1 MRRLVALLI
10 GGMWLA
16 ASASQAA
23 TAPHPRLVK
32 VNLDSRVTLEK
43 VQRSGLDVIAVRP
56 GSHVMILEWP
66 GDASRLDAIGAHA
79 TVIDENP
86 GRTAA
91 LISRAELRSRPP
103 MRGSKVLTATGPDG
117 VFRTAVLPPFGAGS
131 MGGFWTLAEVKM
143 KLDQLVAD
151 DAHDIV
157 SDKVDTLGWSYSPS
171 AAYPPLPIWG
181 LKLGRAVVGPDT
193 RPAMSVHGL
202 THAREPAG
210 METALHFADDLIS
223 RYGTDPTATYL
234 LDHRQIYIVPVTN
247 PGGYKLN
254 EDFWTTNDSVLFGYQ
269 RKNVRDTNGNGVLE
283 ISVDGVDLNRNYSYQ
298 WGLDDIGSSGDPT
311 VGNYRGTAPF
321 SEPETQAIRGLLVGL
336 RPQTVLDFHSHS
348 DMFMFPWSYTTQG
361 APDSAAFKEWTD
373 DMTLGN
379 GYQSGQGTRILYET
393 NGEFTDWCY
402 GETGL
407 KPRIMAWTAELGGP
421 TDLFWP
427 PPSRIL
433 SIADEGLRF
442 CYYMASIAG
451 PYVRVETARVVEG
464 NLNAGSLAHL
474 EIGARNKGQSE
485 QAGPGLVATLSSLSA
500 GANVAIGTASLP
512 TLGPL
517 QSAGPSDLATFVVS
531 ADDTVTPGR
540 LLRFR
545 VDFTAPDGFF
555 SRDTVEV
562 LCGTPTLLFA
572 DGASSGVG
580 NWTGRWT
587 VASDPS
593 HPSAYFVDS
602 PGIYK
607 SKTDSP
613 FTLAT
618 PLDLSHGLHAYLL
631 FEGRWEFETDYD
643 CGLAEA
649 SLDGVHWTPLPASGT
664 SLGVGGGVQP
674 VGQPVFDG
682 TRLRWRADRLDLSPF
697 VGPAGTA
704 VRLRWRVI
712 SDQGGQFDGFSLDSM
727 RVVAFDPATQP
738 TPVAVGAPA
747 PAPGL
752 WLASPLPNP
761 ARAGIR
767 VDFGLPR
774 QTEMHLDVFD
784 LGGRRVRRLASS
796 TLPPG
801 RYEHGWDLRDDSGR
815 LVPAGVY
822 LLALSA
828 ASERRTRRLVVMP

>member
-1 MRRLVALLI
+1 M
-10 GGMWLA
+10 MLA
-16 ASASQAA
+16 ASGSHGA
-23 TAPHPRLVK
+23 TPIHPRLVK
-32 VNLDSRVTLEK
+32 VDLDSQVTLETL
-43 VQRSGLDVIAVRP
+43 QRSGLDVIAVRP

-66 GDASRLDAIGAHA
+66 GDDSRLDALGAHR

-91 LISRAELRSRPP
+91 LRSRAELRSHPP
-103 MRGSKVLTATGPDG
+103 ARGSKVLSATRPDG
-117 VFRTAVLPPFGAGS
+117 VFRTEVLPPFGAGS

-151 DAHDIV
+151 DVHDIV
-157 SDKVDTLGWSYSPS
+157 ADKVDTLGWSYGPS
-171 AAYPPLPIWG
+171 VAYPPLPIWG
-181 LKLGRAVVGPDT
+181 LKLGKAVLGPDT
-193 RPAMSVHGL
+193 RPAVSVHGL

-210 METALHFADDLIS
+210 MATTLHFADDLIS
-223 RYGTDPTATYL
+223 GYGIDPTATYL

-254 EDFWTTNDSVLFGYQ
+254 EDFWVANDSVLFGYQ
-269 RKNVRDTNGNGVLE
+269 RKNLRDTNGNGVLE

-298 WGLDDIGSSGDPT
+298 WGLDDVGSSGDPT
-311 VGNYRGTAPF
+311 VGNYRGTGPF
-321 SEPETQAIRGLLVGL
+321 SEPETQAIRDLLVAL
-336 RPQTVLDFHSHS
+336 RPQVTLDFHAYS
-348 DMFMFPWSYTTQG
+348 DMLMFPWSYTAT
-361 APDSAAFKEWTD
+361 AAADSAAFKEWTD

-379 GYQSGQGTRILYET
+379 GYQSGQGTRILYPT

-427 PPSRIL
+427 PPSRIQP
-433 SIADEGLRF
+433 IADEGLRF
-442 CYYMASIAG
+442 CYYAAAIAG
-451 PYVRVETARVVEG
+451 PYVRVERARVVEG
-464 NLNAGSLAHL
+464 SLNAGSVAQL
-474 EIGARNKGQSE
+474 EVRARNKGQTG

-500 GANVAIGTASLP
+500 GANVATTTAPLP

-580 NWTGRWT
+580 NWTGKWT
-587 VASDPS
+587 IASDPS

-602 PGIYK
+602 PGAYK
-607 SKTDSP
+607 GKANSP
-613 FTLAT
+613 FTLDT
-618 PLDLSHGLHAYLL
+618 PLDLSHGVHADVL
-631 FEGRWEFETDYD
+631 FEARWEFETDYD
-643 CGLAEA
+643 CGLIEA
-649 SLDGVHWTPLPASGT
+649 SLDGVSWTPISASGT
-664 SLGVGGGVQP
+664 SLGVSGGVQP

-682 TRLRWRADRLDLSPF
+682 TRHLWRQDRADLSGF
-697 VGPAGTA
+697 AGPAGGA
-704 VRLRWRVI
+704 VRLRLRVL
-712 SDQGGQFDGFSLDSM
+712 SDTHGQFDGFSVDSI
-727 RVVAFDPATQP
+727 RVVVFDPALQP
-738 TPVAVGAPA
+738 TPVAVGVSAPER
-747 PAPGL
+747 GV
-752 WLASPLPNP
+752 WLSTPVPNP
-761 ARAGIR
+761 ARGLAR

-774 QTEMHLDVFD
+774 ETTLRLDVFD
-784 LGGRRVRRLASS
+784 LNGRRVRRLASS
-796 TLPPG
+796 ALPPG
-801 RYEHGWDLRDDSGR
+801 RYEHGWDLKDDSGR

-822 LLALSA
+822 LLALSGA
-828 ASERRTRRLVVMP
+828 GERRTCRLVVMR

>member
-1 MRRLVALLI
+1 MV
-10 GGMWLA
+10 LA
-16 ASASQAA
+16 ASPSHAA
-23 TAPHPRLVK
+23 PAGQPRLVR
-32 VNLDSRVTLEK
+32 VDLDARVTLDLL
-43 VQRSGLDVIAVRP
+43 RRTGFDVIQVRP
-56 GSHVMILEWP
+56 PSHVMILEWP
-66 GDASRLDAIGAHA
+66 GDASRLDAIGAHT

-91 LISRAELRSRPP
+91 LISRAELRSRPA
-103 MRGSKVLTATGPDG
+103 MRGTKVLSATRPDG

-151 DAHDIV
+151 DTHDIV
-157 SDKVDTLGWSYSPS
+157 ADKVDTLGYSYSPS

-193 RPAMSVHGL
+193 RPALSVHGL

-210 METALHFADDLIS
+210 MATALHFADDLIS
-223 RYGTDPTATYL
+223 KYGTDPTATYL
-234 LDHRQIYIVPVTN
+234 LDHRQIYIIPVTN

-269 RKNVRDTNGNGVLE
+269 RKNIRDTNGNGVVE

-298 WGLDDIGSSGDPT
+298 WGLDDVGSSGDPT

-321 SEPETQAIRGLLVGL
+321 SEPETQAIRDLLVGL
-336 RPQTVLDFHSHS
+336 RPQVVLDFHSYS
-348 DMFMFPWSYTTQG
+348 DMLMFPWSYTAQ
-361 APDSAAFKEWTD
+361 AADDSAAFKEWTD

-379 GYQSGQGTRILYET
+379 GYQSGQGTRILYPT

-433 SIADEGLRF
+433 PIAEDGLRF
-442 CYYMASIAG
+442 CYYAASISG

-464 NLNAGSLAHL
+464 SLNAGSVAHL
-474 EIGARNKGQSE
+474 EIRARNKGQSG
-485 QAGPGLVATLSSLSA
+485 QAGPGLLATLSSLSA
-500 GANVAIGTASLP
+500 GANVAAATAALP

-517 QSAGPSDLATFVVS
+517 ESAGPSDLATFVVS

-540 LLRFR
+540 LLRFQ

-580 NWTGRWT
+580 NWTGKWT

-593 HPSAYFVDS
+593 HPSTYFVDS

-607 SKTDSP
+607 SKDNSP
-613 FTLAT
+613 FTLNL
-618 PLDLSHGLHAYLL
+618 PLTLDHGVHAYLL
-631 FEGRWEFETDYD
+631 FKGRWEFETDYD
-643 CGLAEA
+643 CGLVEA
-649 SLDGVHWTPLPASGT
+649 SLDGTNWSPVPATGT

-682 TRLRWRADRLDLSPF
+682 TRLLWRADRADLSAF
-697 VGPAGTA
+697 TGPAGA
-704 VRLRWRVI
+704 AARLRFRVL
-712 SDQGGQFDGFSLDSM
+712 SDQGGRFDGFSIDSI
-727 RVVAFDPATQP
+727 RVVVFDPAQQP
-738 TPVAVGAPA
+738 TPVAVGAPS
-747 PAPGL
+747 PAAIV
-752 WLASPLPNP
+752 WLRSPAPNP
-761 ARAGIR
+761 ARGNMRIG
-767 VDFGLPR
+767 FGLPR
-774 QTEMHLDVFD
+774 ETEARLEVFD
-784 LGGRRVRRLASS
+784 LGGRRVRRLAAA
-796 TLPPG
+796 TLPAG
-801 RYEHGWDLRDDSGR
+801 SYEHGWDLRDDSGR

-828 ASERRTRRLVVMP
+828 AGERCTRRLVVMP